1 MNDIKIGVAIPAFNE
16 GTTIGSVALE
26 SKKHATRVLVVDDG
40 STDSTAE
47 ISSLADVEIIKH
59 PKNLGKGVSL
69 KTAFKWAIK
78 NKLDILV
85 TLDGDGQHNPN
96 EIPTLIKPI
105 VIGNADA
112 VNGSRFMEIDNHA
125 PGYRKLGQNLL
136 TTATNIG
143 SKSNTSD
150 SQNGFRAFS
159 KKTFDS
165 FRFKTSGMGIE
176 SEMLIDLAKK
186 GFTIVEIPISCKYNV
201 NMPSKKNP
209 ISHGISVL
217 LTIVKF
223 VGADRPLTFF
233 GIPGLIALITGV
245 YFGINVVNIFYA
257 TSEIALGTA
266 LIMLLLIISG
276 IFAIFAGLILYV
288 ISSTIKSLSG

>member
-1 MNDIKIGVAIPAFNE
+1 
-16 GTTIGSVALE
+16 
-26 SKKHATRVLVVDDG
+26 DG

-69 KTAFKWAIK
+69 KTAFNWAIK

-105 VIGNADA
+105 VMGNADA
-112 VNGSRFMEIDNHA
+112 VNGSRFMEIDNNA

-201 NMPSKKNP
+201 NIPSKKNP
-209 ISHGISVL
+209 FSHGISVL

-233 GIPGLIALITGV
+233 GIPGLIVLIIGV

-266 LIMLLLIISG
+266 LLMLLLIISG